1 MLCLIQTRE
10 RSGSLASKQLNLKFQ
25 LLLFVN
31 HYFRLQKI
39 LADNSSKKNLTEFV
53 RKELPKY
60 EDSIRNLDSLEGRCI
75 ENKRGLNLRIG
86 EKDQNEGEDE
96 IRNID

>member
-10 RSGSLASKQLNLKFQ
+10 RQLNLKSR

-39 LADNSSKKNLTEFV
+39 LADNSSKENLTDYV

-75 ENKRGLNLRIG
+75 ENKKGLNPRIG
-86 EKDQNEGEDE
+86 EKNQNEGEDE